1 MTETHPL
8 QPFYPDKAKW
18 LFLGSFP
25 PKKERWSMDFFY
37 PNFQND
43 MWRIFGLIFF
53 DDKNQFVNS
62 SEKCFYKE
70 KIINFLTQQG
80 IAMYDT
86 AETVIRHKDNASD
99 KDLEIVK
106 ATDMAKIIH
115 KLPDLQHIIATGQK
129 ALETIIEQFA
139 KKDIQIQPP
148 IVGSFTAFMFE
159 NRTINLYR
167 MPSSS
172 RAYPLS
178 LEKKAEMYKKVFE
191 EKYQQKPKF
200 FLPS

>member
-1 MTETHPL
+1 
-8 QPFYPDKAKW
+8 
-18 LFLGSFP
+18 
-25 PKKERWSMDFFY
+25 
-37 PNFQND
+37 
-43 MWRIFGLIFF
+43 MWKIFDLIFF

-62 SEKCFYKE
+62 SEKKFYKE
-70 KIINFLTQQG
+70 KIINFLTKQG

-106 ATDMAKIIH
+106 ATDTTKVIQ

-148 IVGSFTAFMFE
+148 IVA
-159 NRTINLYR
+159 RTPFLYLKTEQSNYTECHHHQGFAR
-167 MPSSS
+167 F
-172 RAYPLS
+172 R
-178 LEKKAEMYKKVFE
+178 
-191 EKYQQKPKF
+191 
-200 FLPS
+200 

>member
-1 MTETHPL
+1 
-8 QPFYPDKAKW
+8 
-18 LFLGSFP
+18 
-25 PKKERWSMDFFY
+25 
-37 PNFQND
+37 

-62 SEKCFYKE
+62 SEKSFYKE
-70 KIINFLTQQG
+70 KIINFLTKKG

-106 ATDMAKIIH
+106 ATDIAKIIQ
-115 KLPDLQHIIATGQK
+115 KLSDLQHIIATGQK

-148 IVGSFTAFMFE
+148 IVGSYTVFIFE
-159 NRTINLYR
+159 NRTIKLYR

-178 LEKKAEMYKKVFE
+178 LEKKAEVYKRMFE
-191 EKYQQKPKF
+191 NEG
-200 FLPS
+200 

>member
-1 MTETHPL
+1 MKNKTENHPL
-8 QPFYPDKAKW
+8 PPFFPDKAIW

-62 SEKCFYKE
+62 SEKSFYKE
-70 KIINFLTQQG
+70 KIINFLTKKG

-106 ATDMAKIIH
+106 ATDIAKIIQ

-129 ALETIIEQFA
+129 ALESIIEQFA

-148 IVGSFTAFMFE
+148 IVGSYTVFIFE
-159 NRTINLYR
+159 NRTIKLYR

-178 LEKKAEMYKKVFE
+178 LEKKAEVYKKVFE
-191 EKYQQKPKF
+191 EKH
-200 FLPS
+200 